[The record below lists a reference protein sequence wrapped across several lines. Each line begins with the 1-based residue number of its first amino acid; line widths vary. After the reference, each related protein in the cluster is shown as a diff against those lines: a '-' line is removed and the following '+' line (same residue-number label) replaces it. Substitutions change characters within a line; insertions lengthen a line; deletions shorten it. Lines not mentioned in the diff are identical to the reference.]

1 MARVSTSTT
10 TPVIRPGKTADL
22 DAVAELLTAVF
33 ATDPLMR
40 TIAAAAPDP
49 RAALDHLHR
58 CELGGRYLSPDP
70 ARRAGAHVDLVTDDD
85 ACLGERVLGVALWD
99 APSLGEEA
107 TSAFGPD
114 LSTGLDPS
122 LLGDAW
128 DLVRLDIAQCAAA
141 QPPHPYWYLYML
153 AVVPEARGNGTG
165 TALLRHGLKRV
176 DADGM
181 TAHLESTTPG
191 SRRLYQRLGFGLTAT
206 LAAPP
211 LPVYWAMTRPA
222 CPQR

>member
-1 MARVSTSTT
+1 VST
-10 TPVIRPGKTADL
+10 VIRPGRPEDL
-22 DAVAELLTAVF
+22 DAVADLLTTVF

-49 RAALDHLHR
+49 RAALGHLHR
-58 CELGGRYLSPDP
+58 CELGDRYLSSDP
-70 ARRAGAHVDLVTDDD
+70 ARHAGAHVDLMIDDD
-85 ACLGERVLGVALWD
+85 AGPGDRVLGVALWD
-99 APSLGEEA
+99 APSLGEDA
-107 TSAFGPD
+107 TRAFGPD

-128 DLVRLDIAQCAAA
+128 ELVRLDVVQCAAA

-191 SRRLYQRLGFGLTAT
+191 SRRLYQRLGFTLTAT

-211 LPVYWAMTRPA
+211 LPTYWAMTRPA
-222 CPQR
+222 RTRR